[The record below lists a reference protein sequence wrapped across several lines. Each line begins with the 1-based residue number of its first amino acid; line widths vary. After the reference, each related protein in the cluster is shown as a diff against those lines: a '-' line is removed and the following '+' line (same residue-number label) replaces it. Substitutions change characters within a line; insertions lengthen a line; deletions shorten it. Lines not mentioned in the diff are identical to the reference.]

1 MSDPDSKNPKDD
13 RGKLVGG
20 IIVAGIGLVFLLS
33 NLDII
38 PHIGRTWPLILIV
51 VGFALLVG
59 ALRRRDQSEPKSFSS
74 Q

>member
-1 MSDPDSKNPKDD
+1 MMDQDPKKCKDE
-13 RGKLVGG
+13 RSKLVGG
-20 IIVAGIGLVFLLS
+20 IIVLGIGIVFLLS
-33 NLDII
+33 NLDVI

-59 ALRRRDQSEPKSFSS
+59 AVRKRDQSGPTSFSS